1 MPLNKSGQRPRTAS
15 RRDGGH
21 LKGRGEPVVC
31 NRLYRIEIPYA
42 KKGRKGLSG
51 WDEFFAFYLTRLP
64 LYSRSNTQKEEG

>member
-1 MPLNKSGQRPRTAS
+1 
-15 RRDGGH
+15 
-21 LKGRGEPVVC
+21 VC